1 MKAIPTKVANETS
14 LGITLMIVV
23 TIAGN
28 EIAHLVPPIL
38 AIIVMGCACW
48 AGVLAYERGA

>member
-1 MKAIPTKVANETS
+1 M
-14 LGITLMIVV
+14 GITLMIVV